1 MIVLVTVPTVNGTE
15 EMEFRDSYCDIIDGA
30 LVFFRGVPGSQ
41 KLDPYTGFAPG
52 AWITF
57 EVVPDAD

>member
-1 MIVLVTVPTVNGTE
+1 MIVVTAPTVNGTKE
-15 EMEFRDSYCDIIDGA
+15 IEFRDSYCDIIDGA
-30 LVFFRGVPGSQ
+30 LVFFQDIPGSK
-41 KLDPYTGFAPG
+41 KLDPFTGFAPG